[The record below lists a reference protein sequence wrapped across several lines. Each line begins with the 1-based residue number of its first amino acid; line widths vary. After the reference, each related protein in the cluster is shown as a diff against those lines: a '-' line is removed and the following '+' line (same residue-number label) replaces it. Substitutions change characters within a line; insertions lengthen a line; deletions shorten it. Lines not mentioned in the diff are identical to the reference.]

1 MTGALIPAGGLI
13 AAILGLAAYWYHV
26 SQRDRVVRR
35 LNETESEEDFVDE
48 IEQPFARRYR
58 LLPWLIVV
66 PIGIAMGWYWEWP
79 WNIAAG
85 VIFVLALIGSE
96 VDAWIYQWRIS
107 RMESQ
112 LADAIDILVAS
123 VSAGSSLQASLNQA
137 AENSPMPLRAEMQE
151 MVARLRLG
159 DSPPSVFRLLSQR
172 VPTETFRL
180 FATTLTVNWQ
190 VGGELGETLAA
201 IGSTIRDRLAI
212 ARQLRTLSTQGTLT
226 TFTVLAVIWF
236 MAAMMWQ
243 ADPSRFLSFLGSTPG
258 SWMIAA
264 CLFLQGVGVALI
276 SKISRPKV

>member
-13 AAILGLAAYWYHV
+13 AAILGLAVYWYHV

-180 FATTLTVNWQ
+180 FATCLLYT
-190 VGGELGETLAA
+190 
-201 IGSTIRDRLAI
+201 SPSPRD
-212 ARQLRTLSTQGTLT
+212 
-226 TFTVLAVIWF
+226 
-236 MAAMMWQ
+236 
-243 ADPSRFLSFLGSTPG
+243 
-258 SWMIAA
+258 
-264 CLFLQGVGVALI
+264 
-276 SKISRPKV
+276 